1 MYSEKE
7 ELKMQFKVFQMSA
20 KARKELMIKDMESF
34 FKITFYGVMDVKTF
48 NENYSKVAII
58 RARDL
63 DEVWQISNAGR
74 EEHITRLD
82 KMASVSVG
90 DVIEDEM
97 GDLWVVSQDG
107 FDKFFSEAA

>member
-1 MYSEKE
+1 
-7 ELKMQFKVFQMSA
+7 MQYKVFQMTKSA
-20 KARKELMIKDMESF
+20 KEELMFKDMDSF
-34 FKITFYGVMDVKTF
+34 FKITFHGVMDVKTF
-48 NENYSKVAII
+48 NEYYSKVAII

-63 DEVWQISNAGR
+63 DEVFQISNAGR

-82 KMASVSVG
+82 KMHTVSVG